1 MELIV
6 SEKLFVPLNVYRPS
20 AAFTIMGRFW
30 TTCRR
35 QLLKLYTLFKS
46 QDPENYTLWN
56 GIYPSRLN
64 KGVAP
69 PPPPPPPHTP
79 PSRAN

>member
-6 SEKLFVPLNVYRPS
+6 SEKLFVPVNVYRPS

-30 TTCRR
+30 TTWRR
-35 QLLKLYTLFKS
+35 QVLKLYTQFKS

-56 GIYPSRLN
+56 GRYPFRLN

-69 PPPPPPPHTP
+69 LPPHTH